1 MYSDENQLLR
11 SEVRACLSRSIA
23 VRNGFPWPAATTSH
37 RAPCQHH
44 ATLPSPNHNLR
55 SRRHPLPWTRVPPN
69 PHPPHAVPAQPP
81 PLTGQTLESLFGL
94 APKEPTRDKSSDP
107 ERDSAGA
114 TRPKKVEKVSLI
126 DQQRAQNISIGLT
139 QIRLPDEEIKCA
151 TPSPYPAPRLPP
163 TLQVMPCFPN
173 PSSRTHCRAKRRYA
187 TGNTS
192 TTRIPSLSRR
202 SKSTSC

>member
-1 MYSDENQLLR
+1 MARRDHLAPR
-11 SEVRACLSRSIA
+11 SVPTPRHTALTQSQPPLS
-23 VRNGFPWPAATTSH
+23 PTPAPLDTS
-37 RAPCQHH
+37 APQP
-44 ATLPSPNHNLR
+44 APSP
-55 SRRHPLPWTRVPPN
+55 RRPCS
-69 PHPPHAVPAQPP
+69 AA

-163 TLQVMPCFPN
+163 TLQVMP
-173 PSSRTHCRAKRRYA
+173 
-187 TGNTS
+187 
-192 TTRIPSLSRR
+192 
-202 SKSTSC
+202 